1 MSLVLIECL
10 MHPRHYRARRV
21 RILVEQISQY
31 LKMLLDEEAYSV
43 LVLLLLEAEVKQLE
57 FFQLLQNEA
66 PLQGL
71 LVAALIR
78 GEQGDPTFIG
88 VDFT

>member
-1 MSLVLIECL
+1 MF
-10 MHPRHYRARRV
+10 
-21 RILVEQISQY
+21 
-31 LKMLLDEEAYSV
+31 LDEEADSV

-57 FFQLLQNEA
+57 LFQLLQYEA

-88 VDFT
+88 VDLT